1 VKTAYASSFVK
12 DLKQLRGQPMFK
24 RIQTLAFETVAL
36 TTDLNTLANLKKLQ
50 GHTNAYRI
58 RMGDYRIGLTSDGE
72 TVTFKRV
79 LHRKDIY
86 RYFP

>member
-1 VKTAYASSFVK
+1 
-12 DLKQLRGQPMFK
+12 MFESVPNVES
-24 RIQTLAFETVAL
+24 LEEV
-36 TTDLNTLANLKKLQ
+36 ANLKKLR

-58 RMGDYRIGLTSDGE
+58 RLGEYRIGLTVEGE
-72 TVTFKRV
+72 TVVFKRV